1 MEIKS
6 KDSNILRDNDR
17 NHLQKQ
23 KYNLLKREKE
33 TQDFW
38 HFSIETNDWVFIS
51 HRITVREKQNIRKEV
66 KREKGVKHFWT

>member
-33 TQDFW
+33 TQDF
-38 HFSIETNDWVFIS
+38 
-51 HRITVREKQNIRKEV
+51 
-66 KREKGVKHFWT
+66 